1 MPLVAVCRWAGERYP
16 HWSKHA
22 TAQQI
27 FLSTIFIPAQ
37 SGRMVK
43 LILLALG
50 GALGTLARYGLN
62 GVISARMATFPLGTM
77 IVNITGCF
85 VIGLLA
91 PLALRPEWRLFLI
104 FGFCGGYTTFSS
116 FGIQSLELARDG
128 EWLAVALNII
138 GTNVLSLLAV
148 YLGWVCGRALHGGTP

>member
-1 MPLVAVCRWAGERYP
+1 MSRL
-16 HWSKHA
+16 
-22 TAQQI
+22 
-27 FLSTIFIPAQ
+27 L
-37 SGRMVK
+37 
-43 LILLALG
+43 LLAFG

-62 GVISARMATFPLGTM
+62 GVISARVATFPLGTM

-91 PLALRPEWRLFLI
+91 PLMLKHEWRLFLI

-116 FGIQSLELARDG
+116 FGIQTLELARDG
-128 EWLAVALNII
+128 EWFYVALNVI
-138 GTNVLSLLAV
+138 GSNVLGLLAV